1 MEFQITMTLL
11 IVTLFYVLCFLPM
24 LAFEAIFHNQEST
37 QMSQDEDIIELFFY
51 IPYMLPYS
59 TNFLIYVSRNTK
71 YRKALLYFM
80 KECKQFLFDENSE
93 DTQVIYYMK

>member
-11 IVTLFYVLCFLPM
+11 IVTLFYVLCFLPNM
-24 LAFEAIFHNQEST
+24 VFHSILQSST
-37 QMSQDEDIIELFFY
+37 KMSQDEDIIDLFLY

-59 TNFLIYVSRNTK
+59 TNFFIYVSRNTK

-80 KECKQFLFDENSE
+80 KEWKNFLFDEDSE
-93 DTQVIYYMK
+93 DTEVIYYMK

>member
-1 MEFQITMTLL
+1 MEFQITRTLL
-11 IVTLFYVLCFLPM
+11 IVTLFYVLCFLPI
-24 LAFEAIFHNQEST
+24 LVFEAIFHSST
-37 QMSQDEDIIELFFY
+37 KMSQDEDIIELFFY

-80 KECKQFLFDENSE
+80 KEWKQFLFDEDSE
-93 DTQVIYYMK
+93 ETQVIYYMK

>member
-1 MEFQITMTLL
+1 MEFQITITLL
-11 IVTLFYVLCFLPM
+11 IVTLFYVLCFVPL
-24 LAFEAIFHNQEST
+24 LVFEAIFHEST
-37 QMSQDEDIIELFFY
+37 KMSQDEDIIELFFY

-71 YRKALLYFM
+71 FRKALLYFM

-93 DTQVIYYMK
+93 DTRVIYYMK